1 MQPVLPNS
9 HLPKQSKADSGITKI
24 IVNPTQ
30 VGNHQSHPAERV
42 VEMAESAGLMM
53 TMAAGIEGV
62 GSFRGQLLQITR

>member
-1 MQPVLPNS
+1 MQPVLP
-9 HLPKQSKADSGITKI
+9 KQSKKDSGITKI

-30 VGNHQSHPAERV
+30 VGNHLSHPAERV

-53 TMAAGIEGV
+53 MMMMAAGIEGV